1 MPDRRQFMLS
11 MASVIAVSSL
21 PLTNSANAGLSG
33 STPQGGVVVYRPGS
47 QHSRDFASV
56 LQSSGVTAI
65 ALVGDP
71 VRQWRDS
78 LQQVI
83 AEQSEPFYGLTDWS
97 DYQLMRGLAAEL
109 RRHVRHESVFDDSQQ
124 TLYTWV
130 IT

>member
-1 MPDRRQFMLS
+1 MPDRRQFMVS
-11 MASVIAVSSL
+11 MASVMAASSL
-21 PLTNSANAGLSG
+21 PLAHSAKAGLLDSNR
-33 STPQGGVVVYRPGS
+33 QGGVVVYRAGS
-47 QHSRDFASV
+47 QQGQNFALA

-78 LQQVI
+78 LGQVI
-83 AEQSEPFYGLTDWS
+83 EAQSEPFYGLTDWS

-109 RRHVRHESVFDDSQQ
+109 RRHVRHESVYDDRQQ